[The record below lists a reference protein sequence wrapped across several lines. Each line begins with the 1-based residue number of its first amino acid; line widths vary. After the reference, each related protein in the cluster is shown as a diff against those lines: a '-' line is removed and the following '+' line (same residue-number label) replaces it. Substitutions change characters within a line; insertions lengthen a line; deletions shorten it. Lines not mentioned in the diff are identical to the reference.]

1 MVKTVTL
8 PPRPGL
14 PSYDLSSFGIIVKP
28 SGTPTAGDGNFP
40 SARAVGVPSDPPGGA
55 VAGAVAAGGAGVG
68 SVVGAGG
75 GALVGLGATGAEVGD
90 AGVAGAHA
98 ASSEVIPVRPS
109 VVRNNARRL

>member
-55 VAGAVAAGGAGVG
+55 VAGAVAAGGGG
-68 SVVGAGG
+68 GGGAGG
-75 GALVGLGATGAEVGD
+75 GGGGGRGGVGAPRAARE
-90 AGVAGAHA
+90 AGPGRRA
-98 ASSEVIPVRPS
+98 RP
-109 VVRNNARRL
+109 RP